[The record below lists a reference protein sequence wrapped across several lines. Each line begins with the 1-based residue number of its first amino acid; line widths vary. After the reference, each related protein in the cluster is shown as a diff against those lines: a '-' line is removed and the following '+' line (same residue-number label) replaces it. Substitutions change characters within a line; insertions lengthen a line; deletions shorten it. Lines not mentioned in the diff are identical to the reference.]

1 MSGPKVVHII
11 TREEQIQRA
20 ERLLERLDCAIGQWL
35 NKRMQLT
42 GDIESDLEKFQQQRE
57 NLQTLLENDQF
68 STLEQAMPLVIASLE
83 VNIADH
89 QEQAITEQVRI
100 HRRNRQLKKNA
111 QVLCQQLRHKNISI
125 PVQLAE
131 QLEAITKGLFDA
143 NSNSVLQ
150 QGFLLLQ
157 PVITPQILSAEQQRL
172 LNKMSPSSALTS
184 FEQWQNSQGDD
195 SDPAR
200 QKLERFISE
209 LNIIDRQ
216 QAQAYSMRLNLL
228 DSETDPSQYQLLLDS
243 LNLDLANEIRYSKKR
258 QSLMERLEQLVTE
271 IQAQQVRILPETQAN
286 LKQLHQTKLVELEQL
301 IAQCEMQLNQHV
313 SEENARSRRQAI
325 LCGLT
330 KLGYEV
336 REGMATAW
344 QQNGNIIINNP
355 MVPGYGIEIG
365 GKAANAR
372 LQIRPVRLTSVEDHS
387 RDIDA
392 ETLWCS
398 DFNRL
403 SQWMTE
409 QGCRLELERGTPV
422 GQIAVKYTANNMY
435 NDASFDKQLQHS
447 LIVPEQ

>member
-11 TREEQIQRA
+11 TREEKIQRA

-35 NKRMQLT
+35 NKRMQLA

-57 NLQTLLENDQF
+57 NLQALLENNQF
-68 STLEQAMPLVIASLE
+68 ATLQQAIPLAITSLE
-83 VNIADH
+83 INIADH
-89 QEQAITEQVRI
+89 QEQAITAQTRVY
-100 HRRNRQLKKNA
+100 RRNRQLKNNA
-111 QVLCQQLRHKNISI
+111 QTLCRELRHKNISI
-125 PVQLAE
+125 PIELSE
-131 QLEAITKGLFDA
+131 QLKAIKQGLLDT
-143 NSNSVLQ
+143 NSNNVLQ

-157 PVITPQILSAEQQRL
+157 PAITPQILSTEQQIL
-172 LNKMSPSSALTS
+172 FNTMSPSSTLTS
-184 FEQWQNSQGDD
+184 FEQWQNSQDD
-195 SDPAR
+195 DTDPAR

-209 LNIIDRQ
+209 LYIIDRQ
-216 QAQAYSMRLNLL
+216 QAQAYSMRLTLL
-228 DSETDPSQYQLLLDS
+228 DSETDRSQYQLLLDS

-271 IQAQQVRILPETQAN
+271 IQAQQVRLLPETQAN
-286 LKQLHQTKLVELEQL
+286 LKQLHQTKLVELEKL
-301 IAQCEMQLNQHV
+301 IAQCEIQINQHISGV
-313 SEENARSRRQAI
+313 NAESRRQAI

-365 GKAANAR
+365 GQASNAQ
-372 LQIRPVRLTSVEDHS
+372 LQMRPVRLTSVEDRN

-392 ETLWCS
+392 ETLWCG

-409 QGCRLELERGTPV
+409 QGCSLELERSTPV
-422 GQIAVKYTANNMY
+422 GQIAVKYIASNML
-435 NDASFDKQLQHS
+435 N
-447 LIVPEQ
+447 

>member
-11 TREEQIQRA
+11 TREEKIQRA

-35 NKRMQLT
+35 NKRMQLA

-57 NLQTLLENDQF
+57 NLQALLENNQF
-68 STLEQAMPLVIASLE
+68 ATLQQAIPLAITSLE
-83 VNIADH
+83 INIADH
-89 QEQAITEQVRI
+89 QEQAITAQTRVY
-100 HRRNRQLKKNA
+100 RRNRQLKNNA
-111 QVLCQQLRHKNISI
+111 QTLCRELRHKNISI
-125 PVQLAE
+125 PIELSE
-131 QLEAITKGLFDA
+131 QLKAIKQGLLDT
-143 NSNSVLQ
+143 NSNNVLQ

-157 PVITPQILSAEQQRL
+157 PAITPQILSTEQQIL
-172 LNKMSPSSALTS
+172 FNTMSPSSTLTS
-184 FEQWQNSQGDD
+184 FEQWQNSQDD
-195 SDPAR
+195 DTDPAR

-209 LNIIDRQ
+209 LYIIDRQ
-216 QAQAYSMRLNLL
+216 QAQAYSMRLTLL
-228 DSETDPSQYQLLLDS
+228 DSETDRSQYQLLLDS

-271 IQAQQVRILPETQAN
+271 IQAQQVRLLPETQAN
-286 LKQLHQTKLVELEQL
+286 LKQLHQTKLVELEKL
-301 IAQCEMQLNQHV
+301 IAQCEIQINQHI
-313 SEENARSRRQAI
+313 SSINAESRRQAI

-365 GKAANAR
+365 GQASNAR
-372 LQIRPVRLTSVEDHS
+372 LQMRPVRLTSVEDRN

-392 ETLWCS
+392 ETLWCG
-398 DFNRL
+398 DFNLL

-409 QGCRLELERGTPV
+409 QGCSLELERSTPV
-422 GQIAVKYTANNMY
+422 GQIAVKYIASNML
-435 NDASFDKQLQHS
+435 N
-447 LIVPEQ
+447 